1 MSYGWTIGSKLEEMS
16 YICEISQTEAYKL
29 TLDKRG
35 FGKIDFSIIL
45 FKKKTQNTKKKKKLQ
60 KIPSTVGMR
69 GFKDQF
75 RILSGVSLTTDR
87 PKKIKK

>member
-45 FKKKTQNTKKKKKLQ
+45 FKKKPKYKKKKKLQ